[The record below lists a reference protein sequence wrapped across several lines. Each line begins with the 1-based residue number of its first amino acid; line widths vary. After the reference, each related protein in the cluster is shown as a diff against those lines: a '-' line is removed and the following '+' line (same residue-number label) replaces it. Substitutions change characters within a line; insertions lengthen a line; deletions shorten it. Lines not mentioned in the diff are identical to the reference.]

1 MTKTVLIVEDDKS
14 CSDLYRLRFEMAKW
28 QVETVPSAELALE
41 FLKKGKNPDAIV
53 LDLMLPKMQGGELL
67 LLLKNNPNTKEIPVI
82 VMTAISFNPKDDEI
96 TKGPADAYLL
106 KIDVTPKELVE
117 KVEQLAA
124 SS

>member
-1 MTKTVLIVEDDKS
+1 
-14 CSDLYRLRFEMAKW
+14 MAKW

-41 FLKKGKNPDAIV
+41 FLKKGKNPNAIV

-67 LLLKNNPNTKEIPVI
+67 LLLKDGPDTKNIPVV
-82 VMTAISFNPKDDEI
+82 VMTAISFNPKDEEA

-117 KVEQLAA
+117 KVDQLATA
-124 SS
+124 